1 MYSWI
6 KISMVGLSSL
16 LLGFMPVNEP
26 ALESATLSPIKNTY
40 PKNYFRS
47 PLDIPLYLS
56 GSFGELRP
64 NHFHSGL
71 DIKTNAKEGYPIYA
85 IADGYISR
93 IRVQASGFG
102 YALYLTHPN
111 GYVSVYAHIKTYSP
125 LIAREAKKKQYEKES
140 FEIDEQYNL
149 FNGIKVKKGDIIA
162 LSGNSGSSGGPHL
175 HFEIRDEKTETTIN
189 PILFGIPVED
199 NIKPVF
205 SGLYIYPV
213 RGGMVNNSTARL
225 KVPLIGQNGSYKANT
240 AIRVQGKIGFAIEA
254 YDKHNGS
261 KNSNGLY
268 STELLLD
275 GKAIYYAD
283 LEKFPF
289 SETKFINSYL
299 DYSEKMKSGKS
310 IQKTFVDDGSTLSIY
325 KNVVNHGFVFFND
338 TNTHTLAYIVTDA
351 HGNTSTLNFSVKA
364 EKAVSAPTKTPYTP
378 GKTFAFQKD
387 NKFTNSSVEV
397 KIPAYSLYDTL
408 SFEYGVSPRL
418 AGTYSNLYAIHNKYT
433 PLNNPIQLSIKAD
446 ESILPYKDKA
456 IIVNEKKR
464 AQGGVWKEGWVS
476 TSIKTFGNYCIAIDT
491 VPPSIKPITIADGK
505 NMAMNSAILIRI
517 GDNLSGVKTYKASID
532 GKWALMAFDGKSGLL
547 SHYFDELTGPGKHD
561 FELILTDYKDNV
573 KVYNATFFR

>member
-6 KISMVGLSSL
+6 KTITIGLSSL
-16 LLGFMPVNEP
+16 LLGFIPVNKHALEP
-26 ALESATLSPIKNTY
+26 ATFSNLKNTY

-93 IRVQASGFG
+93 IRIQTSGFG
-102 YALYLTHPN
+102 YALYITHPN

-125 LIAREAKKKQYEKES
+125 LIAREAKKQQYDKES

-175 HFEIRDEKTETTIN
+175 HFEIRDEKTEITLN
-189 PILFGIPVED
+189 PVLFGIPIAD
-199 NIKPVF
+199 NIKPIF
-205 SGLYIYPV
+205 SGLYVYPV
-213 RGGMVNNSTARL
+213 RGGLANNSATRI
-225 KVPLIGQNGSYKANT
+225 KVPFTGQNGVYKASGSIT
-240 AIRVQGKIGFAIEA
+240 AQGKIGFAIEA
-254 YDKHNGS
+254 YDKHDGS

-275 GKAIYYAD
+275 EKVIYYAD
-283 LEKFPF
+283 LEKFLF
-289 SETKFINSYL
+289 SETKFINAYL
-299 DYSEKMKSGKS
+299 DYAEKMKSGKN
-310 IQKTFVDDGSTLSIY
+310 IQKTFVDDGNALSIY

-338 TNTHTLAYIVTDA
+338 TATHKLTYIITDA

-364 EKAVSAPTKTPYTP
+364 EKATAPPTKTPFVA
-378 GKTFAFQKD
+378 GKTFAFQKE
-387 NKFTNSSVEV
+387 NKFSTGSVEL

-408 SFEYGVSPRL
+408 NFEYSVAPKL
-418 AGTYSNLYAIHNKYT
+418 AGTYSNLHAIHNKYT
-433 PLNNPIQLSIKAD
+433 PLHNSIQLSIKAD

-456 IIVNEKKR
+456 IIVNEKRR

-517 GDNLSGVKTYKASID
+517 GDNLSGVKTYTATID